1 MKADSYPIS
10 VSGLLVIVLFTLYGH
25 SKAYAQ
31 DTLTVMT
38 YNIYHGERG
47 YQPGKSNLEGI
58 AGLINRISPDF
69 IALQEVDSLT
79 GRSASLHK
87 GKPVNLV
94 ERLADLTNMYGY
106 FGKAIDFDGGGYGE
120 GILARELLQ
129 ATKVMLPNPK
139 GGEKRALLMVEGQTK
154 TGRSFMFAGT
164 HLCHQYSEN
173 RLAQVRKINR
183 IFSKE
188 ALPVILGGDFNF
200 TPRSNSYETM
210 QKHWKDAAVMKG
222 NPKATFS
229 YKKPSQRIDYLF
241 LSGNTRWEVVNLEI
255 IEVDYS
261 DHMPVVATVVF
272 K

>member
-1 MKADSYPIS
+1 MKIRSYILTA
-10 VSGLLVIVLFTLYGH
+10 VRLVFTAILMLSWQFTVYG
-25 SKAYAQ
+25 Q
-31 DTLTVMT
+31 ETLKVMT

-47 YQPGKSNLEGI
+47 YQHGKSNLEDI

-120 GILARELLQ
+120 GILTREPLQ
-129 ATKVMLPNPK
+129 ANKVMLPNPK
-139 GGEKRALLMVEGQTK
+139 GGEKWALLMVEGQTK

-173 RLAQVRKINR
+173 RSAQVRKINR

-241 LSGNTRWEVVNLEI
+241 LSGNARWEVVNLEI

-261 DHMPVVATVVF
+261 DHMPVVATIVF